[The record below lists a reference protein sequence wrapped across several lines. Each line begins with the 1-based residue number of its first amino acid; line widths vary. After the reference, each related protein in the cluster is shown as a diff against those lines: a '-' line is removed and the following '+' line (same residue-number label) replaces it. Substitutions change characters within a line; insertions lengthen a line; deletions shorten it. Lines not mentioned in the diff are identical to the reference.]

1 MYPRTDREEL
11 VARMAR
17 NGIPARALADTL
29 AKWVSM
35 ILSSSNSA
43 QVEEA
48 MSSLRW
54 IKALEEAEV
63 EAHERGAGKN
73 RPGDIR
79 DLRGRISKD
88 LSEPIFWTVRCST
101 ARPAPPS
108 AA

>member
-1 MYPRTDREEL
+1 LARRLTGALSRIYRRTDREEL

-35 ILSSSNSA
+35 ILSSSNSE

-63 EAHERGAGKN
+63 EAHERGPERTDQA
-73 RPGDIR
+73 
-79 DLRGRISKD
+79 
-88 LSEPIFWTVRCST
+88 T
-101 ARPAPPS
+101 
-108 AA
+108 

>member
-63 EAHERGAGKN
+63 EAHERGPERTDQATYG
-73 RPGDIR
+73 I
-79 DLRGRISKD
+79 
-88 LSEPIFWTVRCST
+88 
-101 ARPAPPS
+101 
-108 AA
+108 